1 VLVVQA
7 LPVPTEQMAV
17 LPLLLALLL
26 LAEAEEERNLLAL
39 MVVQAEE
46 AEWQYLTLSTLV
58 VREQQV
64 KEITA
69 VQVGVLELTQT
80 CRPEAEAAARM
91 P

>member
-7 LPVPTEQMAV
+7 LLAAMEQTV
-17 LPLLLALLL
+17 VLLLLPALPL
-26 LAEAEEERNLLAL
+26 LAEAEAELNLPAL
-39 MVVQAEE
+39 MVAQAEE

-58 VREQQV
+58 VRGQQV

-80 CRPEAEAAARM
+80 CRPEAEAEARV